1 MVVWWVGAGCWGG
14 AVHTWGRGRGCLQG
28 DRREIRCRLSARCPA
43 HRRILEGRRLFAR
56 CPTAGSRKVS
66 LIRKVSSPPQDV
78 RMCRLSARCPAA
90 GCSNVPLI
98 RKRFLFP
105 ARRYVWVLIATVTKW
120 VSAPRIKLN
129 QNVWVCKKQYDSCTW
144 MVPRRKRFP
153 EICRITHAHTD
164 RSVAA
169 YTHKTTPRF
178 FRVPF
183 F

>member
-66 LIRKVSSPPQDV
+66 LIRKVSSPPQDA

-90 GCSNVPLI
+90 GCSNALLLLCFFCLC
-98 RKRFLFP
+98 RLSARFP
-105 ARRYVWVLIATVTKW
+105 ARRYVWEPFNLFICLFCCW
-120 VSAPRIKLN
+120 
-129 QNVWVCKKQYDSCTW
+129 
-144 MVPRRKRFP
+144 PRRQTVCFHV
-153 EICRITHAHTD
+153 ICMNLGV
-164 RSVAA
+164 SS
-169 YTHKTTPRF
+169 
-178 FRVPF
+178 
-183 F
+183 